1 MLRIGC
7 SRVLSYS
14 MFIEALVEL
23 KELLR
28 YDQMIEVCFYASLLN
43 SPVLFHHIVMN
54 LIARHKD
61 SKEDFKFGKHPVYD
75 ILDATM
81 TLLGNNSETDS
92 SKIKWQS
99 GFEPRFSPA
108 GGHTPFP
115 TLFGAHPNASPDER
129 AAGERLMEKIV
140 SILFDYTEWIDK
152 DLKGCGNNPLVDMP
166 LQSIQECMKCVVERI
181 ASVQKCQFHLFRLG
195 VFTTILTGTGLLQ
208 SGPHLRQLAI
218 PCPGTASLTHLL
230 DPNDMTILV
239 DGKPNDEMDINS
251 YRPKTLNRQSRAR
264 KKTNGQYKMSPD
276 EYDCAMQSIA
286 VGLNIPYHRDI
297 IETLLVS
304 FGVTTPV
311 FLRSTSHPP
320 PI

>member
-1 MLRIGC
+1 VRVPSCFDRKDFFLCDSLPFEEHTILPSEEAGDIKKVLLMLRIGC

-99 GFEPRFSPA
+99 GFEPKDTQSAEQSKEKNKWTIQDVPRRIRQCDAINCCWPKY
-108 GGHTPFP
+108 
-115 TLFGAHPNASPDER
+115 TLP
-129 AAGERLMEKIV
+129 
-140 SILFDYTEWIDK
+140 
-152 DLKGCGNNPLVDMP
+152 
-166 LQSIQECMKCVVERI
+166 
-181 ASVQKCQFHLFRLG
+181 
-195 VFTTILTGTGLLQ
+195 
-208 SGPHLRQLAI
+208 
-218 PCPGTASLTHLL
+218 
-230 DPNDMTILV
+230 
-239 DGKPNDEMDINS
+239 
-251 YRPKTLNRQSRAR
+251 SRH
-264 KKTNGQYKMSPD
+264 Y
-276 EYDCAMQSIA
+276 
-286 VGLNIPYHRDI
+286 
-297 IETLLVS
+297 
-304 FGVTTPV
+304 
-311 FLRSTSHPP
+311 
-320 PI
+320 